1 MTFKEFLQDRWLFL
15 LGQTIFLLFAGVL
28 LRLLRVSGFAL
39 GFLAFLYLTLTSV
52 TLGVEFYRKK
62 TFFDQMFNLLDQL
75 EEKYYLS
82 EIVESPGFVEGQ
94 KLTQLFR
101 IVSKSMNDTI
111 AEYRRRNEDYSRYI
125 ETWVHEVK
133 TPIASSKLIIENH
146 PDPVTRSLEE
156 EIDRIDQYV
165 EQALYYTRSSVV
177 EKDYVIRRCSLDHI
191 VSQVIKNHAK
201 ILISRQFSIQRENL
215 DQIVYTDVKWI
226 DFILGQIVT
235 NAVKYRAAE
244 KPQLRFAAE
253 ARDSQVVLTI
263 EDNGGGISARDLPRI
278 FDKGFTGDN
287 GRQVARST
295 GMGLYLVKQL
305 CEKMNIGIQAES
317 QPGMGTMI
325 KLSFP
330 LSGFLLP
337 ESMSE

>member
-1 MTFKEFLQDRWLFL
+1 MTFKEFLQDRWVFL

-39 GFLAFLYLTLTSV
+39 GFLAFLYLALMLV

-62 TFFDQMFNLLDQL
+62 TFFDQMFQLLDQL
-75 EEKYYLS
+75 EEKFYLS
-82 EIVESPGFVEGQ
+82 EIIETPNFVEGH

-101 IVSKSMNDTI
+101 VVSKSMNDTI

-133 TPIASSKLIIENH
+133 TPIASCKLIIENH
-146 PDPVTRSLEE
+146 SDPVTRSLEE
-156 EIDRIDQYV
+156 EVDRIDQYV
-165 EQALYYTRSSVV
+165 EQALYYTRSTVV
-177 EKDYVIRRCSLDHI
+177 EKDYVIRRCSLDQI

-201 ILISRQFSIQRENL
+201 TLISRQFSIERENL
-215 DQIVYTDVKWI
+215 DQTVYTDVKWI
-226 DFILGQIVT
+226 DFILSQIVT
-235 NAVKYRAAE
+235 NTVKYRAAE
-244 KPQLRFAAE
+244 KPVLRFTAKADE
-253 ARDSQVVLTI
+253 NQVTLRI
-263 EDNGGGISARDLPRI
+263 EDNGCGISAHDLPRI

-287 GRQVARST
+287 GRQVAKST

-305 CEKMNIGIQAES
+305 CDKMNIGIQAES
-317 QPGMGTMI
+317 LPGRGTT
-325 KLSFP
+325 LLLTFP

-337 ESMSE
+337 E

>member
-1 MTFKEFLQDRWLFL
+1 MTFKEFLQDRWVFL

-39 GFLAFLYLTLTSV
+39 GFLAFLYLALMLV

-62 TFFDQMFNLLDQL
+62 TFFDQMFQLLDQL

-82 EIVESPGFVEGQ
+82 EIIESPNFVEGQ

-101 IVSKSMNDTI
+101 VVSKSMNDTI
-111 AEYRRRNEDYSRYI
+111 ADYRRRNEDYSRYI

-133 TPIASSKLIIENH
+133 TPIASCKLIIENH
-146 PDPVTRSLEE
+146 SDPVTRSLEE
-156 EIDRIDQYV
+156 EVDRIDQYV
-165 EQALYYTRSSVV
+165 EQALYYTRSTVV
-177 EKDYVIRRCSLDHI
+177 EKDYVIRRCSLDQI

-201 ILISRQFSIQRENL
+201 TLISRQFSIERENL
-215 DQIVYTDVKWI
+215 DQTVYTDVKWI
-226 DFILGQIVT
+226 DFILSQIVT
-235 NAVKYRAAE
+235 NTVKYSTTD
-244 KPQLRFAAE
+244 KPVLRFTAKE
-253 ARDSQVVLTI
+253 DENQVTLRI
-263 EDNGGGISARDLPRI
+263 EDNGCGISAHDLPRI

-287 GRQVARST
+287 GRQVAKST

-305 CEKMNIGIQAES
+305 CDKMNIGIQAES
-317 QPGMGTMI
+317 LPGRGTTF
-325 KLSFP
+325 LLTFP

-337 ESMSE
+337 E

>member
-1 MTFKEFLQDRWLFL
+1 MTFKEFLQDRWVFL

-39 GFLAFLYLTLTSV
+39 GFLAFLYLALMLV

-62 TFFDQMFNLLDQL
+62 TFFDQMFQLLDQL

-82 EIVESPGFVEGQ
+82 EIIESPNFVEGQ

-101 IVSKSMNDTI
+101 VVSKSMNDTI
-111 AEYRRRNEDYSRYI
+111 ADYRRRNEDYSRYI

-133 TPIASSKLIIENH
+133 TPIASCKLIIENH
-146 PDPVTRSLEE
+146 SDPVTRSLEE
-156 EIDRIDQYV
+156 EVDRIDQYV
-165 EQALYYTRSSVV
+165 EQALYYTRSTVV
-177 EKDYVIRRCSLDHI
+177 EKDYVIRRCSLDQI

-201 ILISRQFSIQRENL
+201 TLISRQFSIERENL
-215 DQIVYTDVKWI
+215 DQTVYTDVKWI
-226 DFILGQIVT
+226 DFILSQIVT
-235 NAVKYRAAE
+235 NTVKYRAAE
-244 KPQLRFAAE
+244 KPVLRFTAKADE
-253 ARDSQVVLTI
+253 NQVTLRI
-263 EDNGGGISARDLPRI
+263 EDNGCGISAHDLPRI

-287 GRQVARST
+287 GRQVAKST

-305 CEKMNIGIQAES
+305 CDKMNIGIQAES
-317 QPGMGTMI
+317 LPGRGTTF
-325 KLSFP
+325 LLTFP

-337 ESMSE
+337 E

>member
-1 MTFKEFLQDRWLFL
+1 M
-15 LGQTIFLLFAGVL
+15 
-28 LRLLRVSGFAL
+28 
-39 GFLAFLYLTLTSV
+39 
-52 TLGVEFYRKK
+52 EFYRKK
-62 TFFDQMFNLLDQL
+62 TFFDQTFNLLDQL

-263 EDNGGGISARDLPRI
+263 EDNGCGISARDLPRI
-278 FDKGFTGDN
+278 FDKGFTGETA
-287 GRQVARST
+287 GRWPDRRGWGCIWLNSLAA
-295 GMGLYLVKQL
+295 
-305 CEKMNIGIQAES
+305 EKMNIGIQAES

-337 ESMSE
+337 ELNE

>member
-1 MTFKEFLQDRWLFL
+1 MTFKEFLQDRWVFL

-39 GFLAFLYLTLTSV
+39 GFLAFLYLALMLV

-62 TFFDQMFNLLDQL
+62 TFFDQMFQLLDQL

-82 EIVESPGFVEGQ
+82 EIIESPNFVEGQ

-101 IVSKSMNDTI
+101 VVSKSMNDTI

-133 TPIASSKLIIENH
+133 TPIASCKLIIENH
-146 PDPVTRSLEE
+146 SDPVTRSLEE
-156 EIDRIDQYV
+156 EVDRIDQYV
-165 EQALYYTRSSVV
+165 EQALYYTRSTVV
-177 EKDYVIRRCSLDHI
+177 EKDYVIRRCSLDQI

-201 ILISRQFSIQRENL
+201 TLISRQFSIERENL
-215 DQIVYTDVKWI
+215 DQTVYTDVKWI
-226 DFILGQIVT
+226 DFILSQIVT
-235 NAVKYRAAE
+235 NTVKYRAAE
-244 KPQLRFAAE
+244 KPVLRFTAKADE
-253 ARDSQVVLTI
+253 NQVTLRI
-263 EDNGGGISARDLPRI
+263 EDNGCGISAHDLPRI

-287 GRQVARST
+287 GRQVAKST

-305 CEKMNIGIQAES
+305 CDKMNIGIQAES
-317 QPGMGTMI
+317 LPGRGTTF
-325 KLSFP
+325 LLTFP

-337 ESMSE
+337 E

>member
-1 MTFKEFLQDRWLFL
+1 MTFKEFLQDRWVFL

-39 GFLAFLYLTLTSV
+39 GFLAFLYLALMLV

-62 TFFDQMFNLLDQL
+62 TFFDQMFQLLDQL

-82 EIVESPGFVEGQ
+82 EIIESPNFVEGQ

-101 IVSKSMNDTI
+101 VVSKSMNDTI

-133 TPIASSKLIIENH
+133 TPIASCKLIIENH
-146 PDPVTRSLEE
+146 SDPVTRSLEE
-156 EIDRIDQYV
+156 EVDRIDQYV
-165 EQALYYTRSSVV
+165 EQALYYTRFTVV
-177 EKDYVIRRCSLDHI
+177 EKDYVIRRCSLDQI

-201 ILISRQFSIQRENL
+201 TLISRQFSIERENL
-215 DQIVYTDVKWI
+215 DQTVYTDVKWI
-226 DFILGQIVT
+226 DFILSQIVT
-235 NAVKYRAAE
+235 NTVKYRAAE
-244 KPQLRFAAE
+244 KPVLRFTAKADE
-253 ARDSQVVLTI
+253 NQVTLRI
-263 EDNGGGISARDLPRI
+263 EDNGCGISAHDLPRI

-287 GRQVARST
+287 GRQVAKST

-305 CEKMNIGIQAES
+305 CDKMNIGIQAES
-317 QPGMGTMI
+317 LPGRGTT
-325 KLSFP
+325 LLLTFP

-337 ESMSE
+337 E

>member
-1 MTFKEFLQDRWLFL
+1 MTFKEFLQDRWVFL

-39 GFLAFLYLTLTSV
+39 GFLAFLYLALMLV

-62 TFFDQMFNLLDQL
+62 TFFDQMFQLLDQL

-82 EIVESPGFVEGQ
+82 EIIESPNFVEGQ

-101 IVSKSMNDTI
+101 VVSKSMNDTI

-133 TPIASSKLIIENH
+133 TPIASCKLSIENH
-146 PDPVTRSLEE
+146 SDPVTRSLEE
-156 EIDRIDQYV
+156 EVDRIDQYV
-165 EQALYYTRSSVV
+165 EQALYYTRSTVV
-177 EKDYVIRRCSLDHI
+177 EKDYVIRRCSLDQI

-201 ILISRQFSIQRENL
+201 TLISRQFSIERENL
-215 DQIVYTDVKWI
+215 DQTVYTDVKWI
-226 DFILGQIVT
+226 DFILSQIVT
-235 NAVKYRAAE
+235 NTVKYRAAE
-244 KPQLRFAAE
+244 KPVLRFTAKADE
-253 ARDSQVVLTI
+253 NQVTLRI
-263 EDNGGGISARDLPRI
+263 EDNGCGISAHDLPRI

-287 GRQVARST
+287 GRQVAKST

-305 CEKMNIGIQAES
+305 CDKMNIGIQAES
-317 QPGMGTMI
+317 LPGRGTT
-325 KLSFP
+325 LLLTFP

-337 ESMSE
+337 E

>member
-1 MTFKEFLQDRWLFL
+1 MTFKEFLQDRWVFL

-39 GFLAFLYLTLTSV
+39 GFLAFLYLALMLV

-62 TFFDQMFNLLDQL
+62 TFFDQMFQLLDQL

-82 EIVESPGFVEGQ
+82 EIIESPNFVEGQ

-101 IVSKSMNDTI
+101 VVSKSMNDTI

-133 TPIASSKLIIENH
+133 TPIASCKLIIENH
-146 PDPVTRSLEE
+146 SDPVTRSLEE
-156 EIDRIDQYV
+156 EVDRIDQYV
-165 EQALYYTRSSVV
+165 EQALYYTRSTVV
-177 EKDYVIRRCSLDHI
+177 EKDYVIRRCSLDQI

-201 ILISRQFSIQRENL
+201 TLISRQFSIERENL
-215 DQIVYTDVKWI
+215 DQTVYTDVKWI
-226 DFILGQIVT
+226 DFILSQIVT
-235 NAVKYRAAE
+235 NTVKYRAAE
-244 KPQLRFAAE
+244 KPVLRFTAKADE
-253 ARDSQVVLTI
+253 NQVTLRI
-263 EDNGGGISARDLPRI
+263 EDNGCGISAHDLPRI

-287 GRQVARST
+287 GRQVAKST

-305 CEKMNIGIQAES
+305 CDKMNIGIQAES
-317 QPGMGTMI
+317 LPGRGTT
-325 KLSFP
+325 LLLTFP

-337 ESMSE
+337 E

>member
-1 MTFKEFLQDRWLFL
+1 MTFKEFLQDRWVFL

-39 GFLAFLYLTLTSV
+39 GFLAFLYLALMLV

-62 TFFDQMFNLLDQL
+62 TFFDQMFQLLDQL

-82 EIVESPGFVEGQ
+82 EIIESPNFVEGQ

-101 IVSKSMNDTI
+101 VVSKSMNDTI
-111 AEYRRRNEDYSRYI
+111 ADYRRRNEDYSRYI

-133 TPIASSKLIIENH
+133 TPIASCKLIIENH
-146 PDPVTRSLEE
+146 SDPVTRSLEE
-156 EIDRIDQYV
+156 EVDRIDQYV
-165 EQALYYTRSSVV
+165 EQALYYTRSTVV
-177 EKDYVIRRCSLDHI
+177 EKDYVIRRCSLDQI

-201 ILISRQFSIQRENL
+201 TLISRQFSIERENL
-215 DQIVYTDVKWI
+215 DQTVYTDVKWI
-226 DFILGQIVT
+226 DFILSQIVT
-235 NAVKYRAAE
+235 NTVKDRTTE
-244 KPQLRFAAE
+244 KPVLRFTAKADE
-253 ARDSQVVLTI
+253 NQVTLRI
-263 EDNGGGISARDLPRI
+263 EDNGCGISAHDLPRI

-287 GRQVARST
+287 GRQVAKST

-305 CEKMNIGIQAES
+305 CDKMNIGIQAES
-317 QPGMGTMI
+317 LPGRGTTF
-325 KLSFP
+325 LLTFP

-337 ESMSE
+337 E

>member
-1 MTFKEFLQDRWLFL
+1 MTLKEFLQDRWMFL
-15 LGQTIFLLFAGVL
+15 LCQVIFMLFAGVM

-39 GFLAFLYLTLTSV
+39 GFLAFLYLTLTGV

-62 TFFDQMFNLLDQL
+62 MFFDQMFQLLDQL

-82 EIVESPGFVEGQ
+82 EIIESPNFVEGQ

-101 IVSKSMNDTI
+101 SVSKSMNDTI

-146 PDPVTRSLEE
+146 SDPVTRSLEE

-165 EQALYYTRSSVV
+165 EQALFYTRSAVV
-177 EKDYVIRRCSLDHI
+177 EKDYVIRRCSLDQI
-191 VSQVIKNHAK
+191 VNQTIKNHAK
-201 ILISRQFSIQRENL
+201 TLISRQFSIQRENL
-215 DQIVYTDVKWI
+215 EHIVYTDVKWI

-235 NAVKYRAAE
+235 NAVKYRTSE
-244 KPQLRFAAE
+244 KPVLRFQAE
-253 ARDSQVVLTI
+253 AYENQVILTI
-263 EDNGGGISARDLPRI
+263 EDNGCGISARDLPRI

-287 GRQVARST
+287 GRQVAKST

-305 CEKMNIGIQAES
+305 CDKMNIGIQAQS
-317 QPGMGTMI
+317 QPGQGTAVT
-325 KLSFP
+325 LSFP

-337 ESMSE
+337 E

>member
-1 MTFKEFLQDRWLFL
+1 MTFKEFLQDRWVFL

-39 GFLAFLYLTLTSV
+39 GFLAFLYLALMLV

-62 TFFDQMFNLLDQL
+62 TFFDQMFQLLDQL

-82 EIVESPGFVEGQ
+82 EIIESPNFVEGQ

-101 IVSKSMNDTI
+101 VVSKSMNDTI
-111 AEYRRRNEDYSRYI
+111 ADYRRRNEDYSRYI

-133 TPIASSKLIIENH
+133 TPIASCKLIIENH
-146 PDPVTRSLEE
+146 SDPVTRSLEE
-156 EIDRIDQYV
+156 DVDRIDQYV
-165 EQALYYTRSSVV
+165 EQALYYTRSTVV
-177 EKDYVIRRCSLDHI
+177 EKDYVIRRCSLDQI

-201 ILISRQFSIQRENL
+201 TLISRQFSIERENL
-215 DQIVYTDVKWI
+215 DQTVYTDVKWI
-226 DFILGQIVT
+226 DFILSQIVT
-235 NAVKYRAAE
+235 NTVKYRAAE
-244 KPQLRFAAE
+244 KPVLRFTAKADE
-253 ARDSQVVLTI
+253 NQVTLRI
-263 EDNGGGISARDLPRI
+263 EDNGCGISAHDLPRI

-287 GRQVARST
+287 GRQVAKST

-305 CEKMNIGIQAES
+305 CDKMNIGIQAES
-317 QPGMGTMI
+317 LPGRGTT
-325 KLSFP
+325 LLLTFP

-337 ESMSE
+337 E

>member
-1 MTFKEFLQDRWLFL
+1 MTFKEFLQDRWVFL

-39 GFLAFLYLTLTSV
+39 GFLAFLYLALMLV

-62 TFFDQMFNLLDQL
+62 TFFDQMFQLLDQL

-82 EIVESPGFVEGQ
+82 EIIESPNFVEGQ

-101 IVSKSMNDTI
+101 VVSKSMNDTI
-111 AEYRRRNEDYSRYI
+111 AGYRRRNEDYSRYI

-133 TPIASSKLIIENH
+133 TPIASCKLIIENH
-146 PDPVTRSLEE
+146 SDPVTRSLEE
-156 EIDRIDQYV
+156 EVDRIDQYV
-165 EQALYYTRSSVV
+165 EQALYYTRSTVV
-177 EKDYVIRRCSLDHI
+177 EKDYVIRRCSLDQI

-201 ILISRQFSIQRENL
+201 TLISRQFSIERENL
-215 DQIVYTDVKWI
+215 DQTVYTDVKWI
-226 DFILGQIVT
+226 DFILSQIVT
-235 NAVKYRAAE
+235 NTVKYRAAE
-244 KPQLRFAAE
+244 KPVLRFTAKADE
-253 ARDSQVVLTI
+253 NQVTLRI
-263 EDNGGGISARDLPRI
+263 EDNGCGISAHDLPRI

-287 GRQVARST
+287 GRQVAKST

-305 CEKMNIGIQAES
+305 CDKMNIGIQAES
-317 QPGMGTMI
+317 LPGRGTT
-325 KLSFP
+325 LLLTFP

-337 ESMSE
+337 E

>member
-1 MTFKEFLQDRWLFL
+1 MTFKEFLQDRWVFL

-39 GFLAFLYLTLTSV
+39 GFLAFLYLALMLV

-62 TFFDQMFNLLDQL
+62 TFFDQMFQLLDQL

-82 EIVESPGFVEGQ
+82 EIIESPNFVEGQ

-101 IVSKSMNDTI
+101 VVSKSMNDTI

-133 TPIASSKLIIENH
+133 TPIASCKLIIENH
-146 PDPVTRSLEE
+146 SDPVTRSLEE
-156 EIDRIDQYV
+156 EVDRIDQYV
-165 EQALYYTRSSVV
+165 EQALYYTRSTVV
-177 EKDYVIRRCSLDHI
+177 EKDYVIRRCSLDQI

-201 ILISRQFSIQRENL
+201 TLISRQFSIERENL
-215 DQIVYTDVKWI
+215 DQTVYTDVKWI
-226 DFILGQIVT
+226 DFILSQIVT
-235 NAVKYRAAE
+235 NTVKYRAAE
-244 KPQLRFAAE
+244 KPVLRFTAKADE
-253 ARDSQVVLTI
+253 NQVTLRI
-263 EDNGGGISARDLPRI
+263 EDNGCGISAHDLPRI

-287 GRQVARST
+287 GRQVAKST

-305 CEKMNIGIQAES
+305 CDKMNISIQAES
-317 QPGMGTMI
+317 LPGRGTT
-325 KLSFP
+325 LLLTFP

-337 ESMSE
+337 E

>member
-1 MTFKEFLQDRWLFL
+1 MTFKEFLQDRWVFL

-39 GFLAFLYLTLTSV
+39 GFLAFLYLALMLV

-62 TFFDQMFNLLDQL
+62 TFFDQMFQLLDQL

-82 EIVESPGFVEGQ
+82 EIIESPNFVEGQ

-101 IVSKSMNDTI
+101 VVSKSMTDTI
-111 AEYRRRNEDYSRYI
+111 ADYRRRNEDYSRYI

-133 TPIASSKLIIENH
+133 TPIASCKLIIENH
-146 PDPVTRSLEE
+146 SDPVTRSLEE
-156 EIDRIDQYV
+156 EVDRIDQYV
-165 EQALYYTRSSVV
+165 EQALYYTRSTVV
-177 EKDYVIRRCSLDHI
+177 EKDYVIRRCSLDQI

-201 ILISRQFSIQRENL
+201 TLISRQFSIERENL
-215 DQIVYTDVKWI
+215 DQTVYTDVKWI
-226 DFILGQIVT
+226 DFILSQIVT
-235 NAVKYRAAE
+235 NTVKYRAAE
-244 KPQLRFAAE
+244 KPVLRFTAKADE
-253 ARDSQVVLTI
+253 NQVTLRI
-263 EDNGGGISARDLPRI
+263 EDNGCGISAHDLPRI

-287 GRQVARST
+287 GRQVAKST

-305 CEKMNIGIQAES
+305 CDKMNIGIQAES
-317 QPGMGTMI
+317 LPGRGTT
-325 KLSFP
+325 LLLTFP

-337 ESMSE
+337 E

>member
-1 MTFKEFLQDRWLFL
+1 MTFKEFLQDRWVFL

-39 GFLAFLYLTLTSV
+39 GFLAFLYLALMLV

-62 TFFDQMFNLLDQL
+62 TFFDQMFQLLDQL

-82 EIVESPGFVEGQ
+82 EIIESPNFVEGQ

-101 IVSKSMNDTI
+101 VVSKSMNDTI
-111 AEYRRRNEDYSRYI
+111 AEYRRRNEAYSRYI

-133 TPIASSKLIIENH
+133 TPIASCKLIIENH
-146 PDPVTRSLEE
+146 SDPVTRSLEE
-156 EIDRIDQYV
+156 EVDRIDQYV
-165 EQALYYTRSSVV
+165 EQALYYTRSTVV
-177 EKDYVIRRCSLDHI
+177 EKDYVIRRCSLDQI

-201 ILISRQFSIQRENL
+201 TLISRQFSIERENL
-215 DQIVYTDVKWI
+215 DQTVYTDVKWI
-226 DFILGQIVT
+226 DFILSQIVT
-235 NAVKYRAAE
+235 NTVKYRAAE
-244 KPQLRFAAE
+244 KPVLRFTAKADE
-253 ARDSQVVLTI
+253 NQVTLRI
-263 EDNGGGISARDLPRI
+263 EDNGCGISAHDLPRI

-287 GRQVARST
+287 GRQVAKST

-305 CEKMNIGIQAES
+305 CDKMNIGIQAES
-317 QPGMGTMI
+317 LPGRGTT
-325 KLSFP
+325 LLLTFP

-337 ESMSE
+337 E

>member
-1 MTFKEFLQDRWLFL
+1 MTFKEFLQDRWVFL

-39 GFLAFLYLTLTSV
+39 GFLAFLYLALMLV

-62 TFFDQMFNLLDQL
+62 TFFDQMFQLLDQL

-82 EIVESPGFVEGQ
+82 EIIESPNFVEGQ

-101 IVSKSMNDTI
+101 VVSKSMNDTI
-111 AEYRRRNEDYSRYI
+111 ADYRRRNEDYSRYI

-133 TPIASSKLIIENH
+133 TPIASCKLIIENH
-146 PDPVTRSLEE
+146 SDPVTRSLEE
-156 EIDRIDQYV
+156 EVDRIDQYV
-165 EQALYYTRSSVV
+165 EQALYYTRSTVV
-177 EKDYVIRRCSLDHI
+177 EKDYVIRRCSLDQI

-201 ILISRQFSIQRENL
+201 TLISRQFSIERENL
-215 DQIVYTDVKWI
+215 DQTVYTDVKWI
-226 DFILGQIVT
+226 DFILSQIVT
-235 NAVKYRAAE
+235 NTVKYRAAE
-244 KPQLRFAAE
+244 KPVLRFTAKADE
-253 ARDSQVVLTI
+253 NQVTLRI
-263 EDNGGGISARDLPRI
+263 EDNGCGISAHDLPRI

-287 GRQVARST
+287 GRQVAKST

-305 CEKMNIGIQAES
+305 CDKMNIGIQAES
-317 QPGMGTMI
+317 LPGRGTT
-325 KLSFP
+325 LLLTFP

-337 ESMSE
+337 E

>member
-1 MTFKEFLQDRWLFL
+1 MTFKEFLQDRWVFL

-39 GFLAFLYLTLTSV
+39 GFLAFLYLALMLV

-62 TFFDQMFNLLDQL
+62 TFFDQMFQLLDQL

-82 EIVESPGFVEGQ
+82 EIIESPNFVEGQ

-101 IVSKSMNDTI
+101 VVSKSMNDTI
-111 AEYRRRNEDYSRYI
+111 ADYRRRNEDYSRYI

-133 TPIASSKLIIENH
+133 TPIASCKLIIENH
-146 PDPVTRSLEE
+146 SDPVTRSLEE
-156 EIDRIDQYV
+156 EVDRIDQYV
-165 EQALYYTRSSVV
+165 EQALYYTRSTVV
-177 EKDYVIRRCSLDHI
+177 EKDYVIRRCSLDQI

-201 ILISRQFSIQRENL
+201 TLISRQFSIERENL
-215 DQIVYTDVKWI
+215 DQTVYTDVKWI
-226 DFILGQIVT
+226 DFILSQIVT
-235 NAVKYRAAE
+235 NTVKYRAAE
-244 KPQLRFAAE
+244 KPVLRFTAQADE
-253 ARDSQVVLTI
+253 NQVTLRI
-263 EDNGGGISARDLPRI
+263 EDNGCGISAHDLPRI

-287 GRQVARST
+287 GRQVAKST

-305 CEKMNIGIQAES
+305 CDKMNIGIQAES
-317 QPGMGTMI
+317 LPGRGTT
-325 KLSFP
+325 LLLTFP

-337 ESMSE
+337 E